1 MLNDIP
7 DAFSLDDETCWI
19 STARTEGGLVPYGAA
34 TARMIERLR
43 RLEDQARCAGAS
55 RQTFQRLASARRLLG
70 DGVHVKPFAGPFG
83 P

>member
-1 MLNDIP
+1 MLTDAPN
-7 DAFSLDDETCWI
+7 AFSLDDETCWI
-19 STARTEGGLVPYGAA
+19 STTRAEGGLVPHGAA
-34 TARMIERLR
+34 TAQMIERLR

-70 DGVHVKPFAGPFG
+70 DRGPCQPFAGPFA